1 MEQLTQKEAVYNI
14 TMSVLYENKV
24 VFDEGEQHINE
35 VMTKEMRSTI
45 TECLMDSFRFGDEV
59 KLDKDY
65 DYKKLRAYTQGVIS
79 NWYRKDP
86 RLNGGTKY
94 IPKKKGSRVGL
105 NDPQVKAMRKMLKE
119 VKKTNNQQHIN
130 AIQTEIN
137 KRLAIIQS
145 EKAKSKVDVSAIP
158 EHLRHLV

>member
-1 MEQLTQKEAVYNI
+1 MEQLTQKDAVYNI
-14 TMSVLYENKV
+14 TISVLYENKV
-24 VFDEGEQHINE
+24 AFNEGEQHVNE
-35 VMTKEMRSTI
+35 VMTKEIRNTI
-45 TECLMDSFRFGDEV
+45 TECLMDSFRFNKEV
-59 KLDKDY
+59 CLDKNY

-94 IPKKKGSRVGL
+94 IPKKKGSRVGF

-130 AIQTEIN
+130 AIQEEIS
-137 KRLAIIQS
+137 KRLATIQT
-145 EKAKSKVDVSAIP
+145 EKAKSKVDASAIP